1 MTRKVIAAMRISSFF
16 YSIKQGIKNIWR
28 NKMFSVASIA
38 TMCAC
43 IFLFGLFYSIVENFQ
58 SMVKEAEEG
67 VAISVFFNE
76 GISQEQI
83 DEIGNKIGKRVE
95 VASYEFISADEAW
108 ERCKETYFGGSE
120 EAAEGFAENPLAN
133 SASYEIYMKD
143 VSMQDALVTYLES
156 LDGVREVHH
165 SAVVANT
172 LSDFNKLIAYVSGGI
187 ILILLAV
194 AIFLISNT
202 VTVGISVRRRR
213 DCDYEADWS
222 YGFFCAGTIC
232 SRGCAD
238 WASGFCIATDSAL
251 LHVWQD
257 YSICSGQIQLFR

>member
-1 MTRKVIAAMRISSFF
+1 MRISSFF

-67 VAISVFFNE
+67 VAVSVFFNE

-83 DEIGNKIGKRVE
+83 DEIGNKISKRVE

-172 LSDFNKLIAYVSGGI
+172 LSDFNKLIHAKIRFI
-187 ILILLAV
+187 I
-194 AIFLISNT
+194 
-202 VTVGISVRRRR
+202 
-213 DCDYEADWS
+213 
-222 YGFFCAGTIC
+222 
-232 SRGCAD
+232 
-238 WASGFCIATDSAL
+238 
-251 LHVWQD
+251 
-257 YSICSGQIQLFR
+257 